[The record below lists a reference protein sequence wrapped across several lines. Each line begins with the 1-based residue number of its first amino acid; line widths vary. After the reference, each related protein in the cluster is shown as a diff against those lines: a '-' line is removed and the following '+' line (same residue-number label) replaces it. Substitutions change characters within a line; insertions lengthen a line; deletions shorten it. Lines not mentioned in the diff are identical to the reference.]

1 MNQTPVRSPAPGAMT
16 ALDRHFMAAALAE
29 GRKALPACLP
39 NPPVGC
45 VLVRAGRIVATG
57 FTQPPWQPH
66 AEAMA
71 LAALEGDVRDVTA
84 YVTLEPCAFHGR
96 TPSCARALVARG
108 VGRVV
113 VATLDPDPRNDG
125 AGIALLRDGA
135 IAVDIGIAED
145 EALADLGPYLLGAR
159 MRSCCA

>member
-1 MNQTPVRSPAPGAMT
+1 MKAA
-16 ALDRHFMAAALAE
+16 DRQFMAAALAE
-29 GRKALPACLP
+29 GRRALPGCLP

-45 VLVRAGRIVATG
+45 VLVRGGRIVATG

-71 LAALEGDVRDVTA
+71 LAAIEGDVRDVTA

-96 TPSCARALVARG
+96 TPSCARALVERG

-125 AGIALLRDGA
+125 AGITLLRDGG
-135 IAVDIGIAED
+135 IAVDMGVGEE
-145 EALADLGPYLLGAR
+145 EALADLGPYLMRAR
-159 MRSCCA
+159 TRSCCA